1 MKKVVK
7 LVSILLALMVFVVG
21 CSADT
26 EQKSEEKNT
35 SKKDGS
41 QYINLTMIKPTT
53 INPILN
59 NDKSVSYVL
68 DLVYDSLFE
77 FDENYNLQPKLVD
90 SYNISSNNKSVN
102 ITLKDDIKWHNGQ
115 SLTAS
120 DVKYTYDLIKKN
132 TDSSYYSLVSNISK
146 ISVNGSKN
154 LTITFKD
161 GYAFSLETLIF
172 PIVSK
177 DKLDN
182 LKSDKLKL
190 ASNNLIGNGAYKI
203 KTYEDR
209 NYMLLE
215 LNKDYYD
222 LDKNNNNK
230 EVYVKMVPDSE
241 SQTEMVLS
249 LDSDVSRVTLGSISK
264 FVDNDNFVINKY
276 QGRNYDYV
284 LFNYDNEYLKNLDIR
299 KAISFAVDRNSIIKD
314 AYSNRAKLT
323 NFPLNSTSIYYDNE
337 LKPLSYNTENAN
349 NYLKKAVLSLSK
361 TEDNKDKDTTD
372 DKDNTDEEKTEA
384 DDKATNDKEN
394 TSDKK
399 DDKKDSND
407 NKKGRYFKDVTNS
420 EVRALLKDVT
430 FKIIV
435 NKNNSERV
443 KAANIISNNLEAI
456 GIKTEIKDLD
466 DDEMTKALDKKDY
479 DLALIG
485 CELPAV
491 SDATYI
497 IKQLGYDDKQL
508 DKYLNA
514 LQNANSEDEI
524 KSIYKTLQKYV
535 KEKAMFISFGIL
547 DDYVVLNGRLK
558 GELTC
563 NDFNVYSGINTIKM
577 K

>member
-26 EQKSEEKNT
+26 EKKSEEKNT
-35 SKKDGS
+35 SKQDGS

-68 DLVYDSLFE
+68 NLVYDSLFE

-90 SYNISSNNKSVN
+90 SYNISSNNKSIN
-102 ITLKDDIKWHNGQ
+102 ITLKDNIKWHNGQ

-222 LDKNNNNK
+222 LDKNNNKK
-230 EVYVKMVPDSE
+230 EVYVKMVPDNE

-323 NFPLNSTSIYYDNE
+323 NFPLNSTSVYYDNE

-361 TEDNKDKDTTD
+361 TDDNKEKDTTD

-384 DDKATNDKEN
+384 DDKATNNKEN
-394 TSDKK
+394 T
-399 DDKKDSND
+399 
-407 NKKGRYFKDVTNS
+407 
-420 EVRALLKDVT
+420 
-430 FKIIV
+430 
-435 NKNNSERV
+435 
-443 KAANIISNNLEAI
+443 
-456 GIKTEIKDLD
+456 
-466 DDEMTKALDKKDY
+466 
-479 DLALIG
+479 
-485 CELPAV
+485 
-491 SDATYI
+491 
-497 IKQLGYDDKQL
+497 
-508 DKYLNA
+508 
-514 LQNANSEDEI
+514 
-524 KSIYKTLQKYV
+524 
-535 KEKAMFISFGIL
+535 
-547 DDYVVLNGRLK
+547 
-558 GELTC
+558 
-563 NDFNVYSGINTIKM
+563 
-577 K
+577 

>member
-26 EQKSEEKNT
+26 EKKSEEKNT
-35 SKKDGS
+35 SKQDGS

-68 DLVYDSLFE
+68 NLVYDSLFE

-90 SYNISSNNKSVN
+90 SYNISSNNKSIN
-102 ITLKDDIKWHNGQ
+102 ITLKDNIKWHNGQ

-222 LDKNNNNK
+222 LDKNNNKNDHSDIDIK
-230 EVYVKMVPDSE
+230 RLAIANHFFIFTQKMPH
-241 SQTEMVLS
+241 
-249 LDSDVSRVTLGSISK
+249 
-264 FVDNDNFVINKY
+264 
-276 QGRNYDYV
+276 
-284 LFNYDNEYLKNLDIR
+284 LF
-299 KAISFAVDRNSIIKD
+299 S
-314 AYSNRAKLT
+314 
-323 NFPLNSTSIYYDNE
+323 NSTFLFYHFQ
-337 LKPLSYNTENAN
+337 PR
-349 NYLKKAVLSLSK
+349 K
-361 TEDNKDKDTTD
+361 T
-372 DKDNTDEEKTEA
+372 
-384 DDKATNDKEN
+384 
-394 TSDKK
+394 
-399 DDKKDSND
+399 
-407 NKKGRYFKDVTNS
+407 
-420 EVRALLKDVT
+420 T
-430 FKIIV
+430 F
-435 NKNNSERV
+435 
-443 KAANIISNNLEAI
+443 
-456 GIKTEIKDLD
+456 
-466 DDEMTKALDKKDY
+466 
-479 DLALIG
+479 
-485 CELPAV
+485 
-491 SDATYI
+491 
-497 IKQLGYDDKQL
+497 
-508 DKYLNA
+508 
-514 LQNANSEDEI
+514 
-524 KSIYKTLQKYV
+524 
-535 KEKAMFISFGIL
+535 
-547 DDYVVLNGRLK
+547 
-558 GELTC
+558 
-563 NDFNVYSGINTIKM
+563 
-577 K
+577 

>member
-26 EQKSEEKNT
+26 EKKSEEKNT
-35 SKKDGS
+35 SKQDGS

-68 DLVYDSLFE
+68 NLVYDSLFE

-90 SYNISSNNKSVN
+90 SYNISSNNKSIN
-102 ITLKDDIKWHNGQ
+102 ITLKDNIKWHNGQ

-222 LDKNNNNK
+222 LDKNNNKK
-230 EVYVKMVPDSE
+230 EE
-241 SQTEMVLS
+241 S
-249 LDSDVSRVTLGSISK
+249 K
-264 FVDNDNFVINKY
+264 
-276 QGRNYDYV
+276 
-284 LFNYDNEYLKNLDIR
+284 
-299 KAISFAVDRNSIIKD
+299 
-314 AYSNRAKLT
+314 
-323 NFPLNSTSIYYDNE
+323 
-337 LKPLSYNTENAN
+337 
-349 NYLKKAVLSLSK
+349 
-361 TEDNKDKDTTD
+361 
-372 DKDNTDEEKTEA
+372 
-384 DDKATNDKEN
+384 
-394 TSDKK
+394 
-399 DDKKDSND
+399 
-407 NKKGRYFKDVTNS
+407 
-420 EVRALLKDVT
+420 
-430 FKIIV
+430 
-435 NKNNSERV
+435 
-443 KAANIISNNLEAI
+443 
-456 GIKTEIKDLD
+456 
-466 DDEMTKALDKKDY
+466 
-479 DLALIG
+479 
-485 CELPAV
+485 
-491 SDATYI
+491 
-497 IKQLGYDDKQL
+497 
-508 DKYLNA
+508 
-514 LQNANSEDEI
+514 
-524 KSIYKTLQKYV
+524 
-535 KEKAMFISFGIL
+535 
-547 DDYVVLNGRLK
+547 
-558 GELTC
+558 
-563 NDFNVYSGINTIKM
+563 
-577 K
+577 

>member
-26 EQKSEEKNT
+26 EKKSEEKNT
-35 SKKDGS
+35 SKQDGS

-68 DLVYDSLFE
+68 NLVYDSLFE

-90 SYNISSNNKSVN
+90 SYNISSNNKSIN
-102 ITLKDDIKWHNGQ
+102 ITLKDNIKWHNGQ

-203 KTYEDR
+203 KTYED
-209 NYMLLE
+209 
-215 LNKDYYD
+215 
-222 LDKNNNNK
+222 
-230 EVYVKMVPDSE
+230 
-241 SQTEMVLS
+241 
-249 LDSDVSRVTLGSISK
+249 SDVSRVTLGSISK

-323 NFPLNSTSIYYDNE
+323 NFPLNSTSVYYDNE

-361 TEDNKDKDTTD
+361 TDDNKEKDTTD

-384 DDKATNDKEN
+384 DDKATNNKEN

-399 DDKKDSND
+399 DDKKDSKD
-407 NKKGRYFKDVTNS
+407 SKKGRYFKDITNS
-420 EVRALLKDVT
+420 EVRALLKDVI

-443 KAANIISNNLEAI
+443 KAATIISNNLEAI
-456 GIKTEIKDLD
+456 GIKTEIKDLE

-524 KSIYKTLQKYV
+524 KSTYKTLQKYV
-535 KEKAMFISFGIL
+535 KEKAIFISFGIL
-547 DDYVVLNGRLK
+547 HDYVVLNGRLD
-558 GELTC
+558 GELIC
-563 NDFNVYSGINTIKM
+563 NDFNVYRGINTIKI

>member
-1 MKKVVK
+1 
-7 LVSILLALMVFVVG
+7 
-21 CSADT
+21 
-26 EQKSEEKNT
+26 
-35 SKKDGS
+35 
-41 QYINLTMIKPTT
+41 MIKPTT

-68 DLVYDSLFE
+68 NLVYDSLFE

-90 SYNISSNNKSVN
+90 SYNISSNNKSIN
-102 ITLKDDIKWHNGQ
+102 ITLKDNIKWHNGQ

-222 LDKNNNNK
+222 LDKNNNKK
-230 EVYVKMVPDSE
+230 EVYVKMVPDNE

-323 NFPLNSTSIYYDNE
+323 NFPLNSTSVYYDNE

-361 TEDNKDKDTTD
+361 TDDNKENDTTD

-384 DDKATNDKEN
+384 DDKATNNKEN

-399 DDKKDSND
+399 DDKKDSKD
-407 NKKGRYFKDVTNS
+407 SKKGRYFKDITNS
-420 EVRALLKDVT
+420 EVRALLKDVI

-443 KAANIISNNLEAI
+443 KAATIISNNLEAI
-456 GIKTEIKDLD
+456 GIKTEIKDLE

-524 KSIYKTLQKYV
+524 KSTYKTLQKYV
-535 KEKAMFISFGIL
+535 KEKAIFISFGIL
-547 DDYVVLNGRLK
+547 DDYVVLNGRLD
-558 GELTC
+558 GELIC
-563 NDFNVYSGINTIKM
+563 NDFNVYRGINTIKI